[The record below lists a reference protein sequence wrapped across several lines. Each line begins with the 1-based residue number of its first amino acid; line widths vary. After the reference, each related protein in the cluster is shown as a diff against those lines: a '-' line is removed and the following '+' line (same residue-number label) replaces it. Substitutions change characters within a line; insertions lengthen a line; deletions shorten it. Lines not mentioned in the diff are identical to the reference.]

1 MGENRIVL
9 MILPHVGSGGDWIVA
24 NSLASELGKRG
35 CTLHLGANYAR
46 SSIDRKFR
54 FCEKLPLNEGLGG
67 LVRSLCRL
75 GQFDPR
81 TAVIHTHSTSAL
93 IFGIALKMLRCR
105 RAIIIHSF
113 HLHLLDSPLAR
124 IGKVLLYRFPKR
136 LHCSS
141 RDLAV
146 YAETYYGIPRRKVMM
161 LPLGADDERFS
172 PPAAAERARYRQ
184 NLGLDPGTFTLLFV
198 GRLNPEK
205 NVDLLLSA
213 LARDEGMPGNTRLLV
228 AGTGPLEPQLRAQ
241 AKDLGLSEKVTF
253 LGHVKELPSVY
264 GAADLLVLPSASE
277 TFGLVVIEAALC
289 ALPCLRSDTFGAR
302 DQIEDG
308 VDGEIFQQGDEEDL
322 RRHLR
327 RLIFDPEKVRRMG
340 YAAHKKAKAQFTLNA
355 LGAQFDEAIE
365 NLVNAKRFSGL
376 KRSYPVSNAGSS
388 M

>member
-9 MILPHVGSGGDWIVA
+9 MVLSHVGSGGDWVA
-24 NSLASELGKRG
+24 VDSLAGELGKRG
-35 CTLHLGANYAR
+35 CILHLAANYAR
-46 SSIDRKFR
+46 SSIDRKFA
-54 FCEKLPLNEGLGG
+54 FCEKLPLNEGFRG
-67 LVRSLCRL
+67 LIRSLRRL
-75 GQFDPR
+75 GRFDPR

-93 IFGIALKMLRCR
+93 IFGIALKVLRCR

-124 IGKVLLYRFPKR
+124 ISKVLLYRFPSR

-146 YAETYYGIPRRKVMM
+146 YAETYYRIPRHKIVM

-172 PPAAAERARYRQ
+172 PATAAERTRYRQ
-184 NLGLDPGTFTLLFV
+184 QLGLDPATFTLLFV

-213 LARDEGMPGNTRLLV
+213 LARDGGMPGKTHLLV
-228 AGTGPLEPQLRAQ
+228 AGTGPLEQQLRAQ

-253 LGHVKELPSVY
+253 LGHVKELRTVY
-264 GAADLLVLPSASE
+264 GAADLLVLPSKARE

-308 VDGEIFQQGDEEDL
+308 VDGEIFRQGDGEDL
-322 RRHLR
+322 RRHLL
-327 RLIFDPEKVRRMG
+327 RLISDPENVRRIG
-340 YAAHKKAKAQFTLNA
+340 CAAHKKAKAQFTLEA
-355 LGAQFDEAIE
+355 LGERFEGVIE
-365 NLVNAKRFSGL
+365 NLVNAKRLSSAEPL
-376 KRSYPVSNAGSS
+376 HPVSKA
-388 M
+388 